1 MRVSN
6 IAAVAA
12 IAAILG
18 IAGCKSSTSP
28 STGGRSLNIG
38 VENNFYSLTPDT
50 IASGATITWTW
61 GASSNGHTVNW
72 DSGPGT
78 LPANSATM
86 TSGTYTATLTTPG
99 TYHYHCLVHGAAMS
113 GVVVVQ

>member
-1 MRVSN
+1 MRLSN

-12 IAAILG
+12 LLV
-18 IAGCKSSTSP
+18 IAGCNSSTSP

-38 VENNFYSLTPDT
+38 VGNNFYSLTPDT

-61 GASSNGHTVNW
+61 GASSNGHTVSW
-72 DSGPGT
+72 DSGPET

-86 TSGTYTATLTTPG
+86 TSGTYTATLNTAG
-99 TYHYHCLVHGAAMS
+99 TYRYHCLVHGTAMS
-113 GVVVVQ
+113 GVIVVQ